1 VNTTDLNAIENTAE
15 DAVARGAKTLHWS
28 RYREHGFFL
37 GIKFLFLL
45 HHRIG
50 PLAFKIAVYP
60 VVLCYYLKNGS
71 GRRAIR
77 QYLQLFA
84 ARYPQSGI
92 KADWYTGFRI
102 FLNFADS
109 AREKLEAWFV
119 GIPKSCMNFPN
130 QPFLHS
136 LAEQG
141 KGGILI
147 GSHLGNLE
155 VCRALGSLHS
165 SMKVNVL
172 VHTKHAKKFNRMMK
186 LLNSDSQLRLTQVT
200 EITPALAMQLS
211 ESVERGEFVVIVGD
225 RTPVN
230 STGRTCPAEFLGR
243 SAAFPQGPYILAA
256 LLRCPVYTL
265 FCLRS
270 DSGYDIHLEQLCG
283 KVTMA
288 RGNREAHIRE
298 LAVSYAE
305 RLEYYCRKAPLQWY
319 NFYPFWDQAS

>member
-1 VNTTDLNAIENTAE
+1 MSA
-15 DAVARGAKTLHWS
+15 LHWS
-28 RYREHGFFL
+28 RYREQGFFL

-45 HHRIG
+45 HHRLG
-50 PLAFKIAVYP
+50 PIAFKIAVYP
-60 VVLCYYLKNGS
+60 VVLCYFLKNGA

-77 QYLQLFA
+77 EYLGLFS
-84 ARYPQSGI
+84 RRFPESGVRST
-92 KADWYTGFRI
+92 WYTAFRI

-119 GIPKSCMNFPN
+119 GIPRSCMNFPN
-130 QPFLHS
+130 QAYLHS

-141 KGGILI
+141 QGGILI

-155 VCRALGSLHS
+155 VCRALGSFHS

-186 LLNSDSQLRLTQVT
+186 LLNPSSQLRLTQVT
-200 EITPALAMQLS
+200 EISPALAMQLS

-225 RTPVN
+225 RTPVD
-230 STGRTCPAEFLGR
+230 SIGRTCEAEFLGR
-243 SAAFPQGPYILAA
+243 KAPFPQGPYILGA

-265 FCLRS
+265 FCLRT
-270 DSGYDIHLEQLCG
+270 DAGYDIHLDKLCD
-283 KVTMA
+283 KVVME

-298 LAVSYAE
+298 LIATYAA
-305 RLEYYCRKAPLQWY
+305 RLEQYCQKAPLQWY
-319 NFYPFWDQAS
+319 NFYPFWNQAL